1 MNSPKVIVRTGY
13 KLSLNNPDR
22 SKLYNTK
29 DINYVNGIIDYFSD
43 DKKRVMNMI
52 DYFTGKINKS
62 EDINLIDENGNYFKK
77 ENIQKRKQFI
87 NKQFYD
93 SNIWQI
99 VLSVDKK
106 LVDQNMSWENLEKKI
121 AKEILPK
128 VFKKMGFVDSKNMC
142 YQFSL
147 HTNTKHPHFHISFME
162 KRPNT
167 RSFNNPN
174 KLVYRRKGKIPQDV
188 VKFLKN
194 ETILAIERESKFKP
208 MSYSINQDL
217 DELKKYFD
225 PKDKNFVLY
234 DKQDIILEEKILNL
248 GKLLNERD
256 ISYNSKIK
264 FNSIK
269 DKEII
274 NLTKEIKKEIF
285 KKNKDLEIPLSMFND
300 SINRMN
306 KYMSDISKMNKI
318 KKSDIDLSY
327 TNYKEKYLNNYVLNS
342 IVNHARYS
350 YNNNKKILSTN
361 DVIQMIIL
369 NNYRKKQNYS
379 KKDIV
384 RNSLTN
390 SGINRYQNKRDIKA
404 AIKNINYEMDQAA
417 EEFSKLFKISD
428 YSKDK

>member
-1 MNSPKVIVRTGY
+1 MNSPKIIVRTGY

-22 SKLYNTK
+22 SKLYNAK

-43 DKKRVMNMI
+43 DKKKVMNMI

-106 LVDQNMSWENLEKKI
+106 LVDQNISWENLEKKI

-162 KRPNT
+162 KQPNT
-167 RSFNNPN
+167 RSFKNPN

-194 ETILAIERESKFKP
+194 ETVLAIERESKFKP

-234 DKQDIILEEKILNL
+234 DKQDILLEEKILNL

-274 NLTKEIKKEIF
+274 NLTKEIKQEIF

-428 YSKDK
+428 YSKDN

>member
-106 LVDQNMSWENLEKKI
+106 LVDQNISWENLEKKI

-162 KRPNT
+162 KQPNT
-167 RSFNNPN
+167 RSFKNPN

-194 ETILAIERESKFKP
+194 ETVLAIERESKFKP

-234 DKQDIILEEKILNL
+234 DKQDILLEEKILNL

-274 NLTKEIKKEIF
+274 NLTKEIKQEIF

-428 YSKDK
+428 YSKDN

>member
-162 KRPNT
+162 KQPNT
-167 RSFNNPN
+167 RSFKNPN

-194 ETILAIERESKFKP
+194 ETVLAIERESKFKP

-234 DKQDIILEEKILNL
+234 DKQDILLEEKILNL

-428 YSKDK
+428 YSKDN

>member
-87 NKQFYD
+87 NKHFYD

-162 KRPNT
+162 KQPNT
-167 RSFNNPN
+167 RSFKNPN

-194 ETILAIERESKFKP
+194 ETVLAIERESKFKP

-234 DKQDIILEEKILNL
+234 DKQDILLEEKILNL

-428 YSKDK
+428 YSKDN

>member
-106 LVDQNMSWENLEKKI
+106 LVDQNISWENLEKKI

-128 VFKKMGFVDSKNMC
+128 VFKKMGFVDPKNMC

-162 KRPNT
+162 KQPNT
-167 RSFNNPN
+167 RSFKNPN

-194 ETILAIERESKFKP
+194 ETVLAIERESKFKP

-234 DKQDIILEEKILNL
+234 DKQDILLEEKILNL

-428 YSKDK
+428 YSKDN